1 MARPIKSRII
11 CSIPKVNTFG
21 PKECPKCEII
31 TMTLEEF
38 EAIRLI
44 DYNNLTQEE
53 ASAFMEIART
63 TIQSIYE
70 AARKKI
76 SDALVNGK
84 KIIIEGGNYS
94 LCNVMPMGKKCNRK
108 TCQRFNNKFLKE

>member
-21 PKECPKCEII
+21 PQKCKKSETIN
-31 TMTLEEF
+31 MTLEEF
-38 EAIRLI
+38 EVIRLI

-53 ASAFMEIART
+53 ASSFMEVART
-63 TIQSIYE
+63 TVQSIYE
-70 AARKKI
+70 TARKKI

-94 LCNVMPMGKKCNRK
+94 LCNAMSMGRKCNRK
-108 TCQRFNNKFLKE
+108 NCQRFSNKFLKE